1 MHIVFSFTFLIWPTF
16 RNVLQIS
23 FKKKKGKQ
31 NRKKT
36 TLINKIK
43 YIKIKLQYIMSPRSP
58 IAPKD
63 PFQGS

>member
-1 MHIVFSFTFLIWPTF
+1 MHIFFSFTFLIQPTF
-16 RNVLQIS
+16 RNVLQIAL
-23 FKKKKGKQ
+23 KKKK
-31 NRKKT
+31 RKT